1 MKINWTSLFANIIY
15 LLFLIFIVHLVAV
28 IANDDPDAIAG
39 WFALGLAAGSVMDG
53 IRK

>member
-1 MKINWTSLFANIIY
+1 MKINWTSLFANIAY
-15 LLFLIFIVHLVAV
+15 LLVLIFVVHVIAV

-39 WFALGLAAGSVMDG
+39 WFALGLAAGNVMDG